1 MTAVVRLPRM
11 LSETVKTD
19 LTHEVVGA
27 TVEEALMDLFANVPG
42 LRNHICEESGAIR
55 PHVSVFVDGVQADDG
70 TRLAD
75 GSEIR
80 VLHAVSG
87 GSPPG

>member
-1 MTAVVRLPRM
+1 MTVRVRLPRM

-19 LTHEVVGA
+19 PGHEVDGA
-27 TVEEALMDLFANVPG
+27 KVRDALANLFESVPG
-42 LRNHICEESGAIR
+42 LRNHIVDETGSVR
-55 PHVSVFVDGVQADDG
+55 PHVSLFVDGVQADLD
-70 TRLAD
+70 TALAD

-87 GSPPG
+87 G